1 MADSTILL
9 SCPRLPSLQALPGH
23 VAVADE
29 LQEGHSSPGRH
40 IFCGFVII
48 VVFCVGIVTY
58 KCKSVTIQ
66 GIFAYIIAY

>member
-29 LQEGHSSPGRH
+29 LQEY
-40 IFCGFVII
+40 CL
-48 VVFCVGIVTY
+48 VVLLELVSQAFELEG
-58 KCKSVTIQ
+58 S
-66 GIFAYIIAY
+66 AYFIHHFHGAGKHVECFF